1 MVWTFFG
8 NIDFLL
14 QAKISKSKSSLKK
27 WKLLLRSDSISY
39 GFALK
44 NILVPKK
51 FKIFDLLFS
60 KPKSGLADLWSL
72 MEDKGRS
79 GMIKT
84 FLQVYSS
91 NSNNNLSYVPYTTDV
106 YWTLA
111 LYKATRP
118 NLARPEGWKV
128 NFCQDLCP
136 EPPWLTAYWF
146 YYSQAKVRG
155 YWNFALKPISQ
166 ALCISLGAAVLT
178 QFAGYPILALLFY

>member
-136 EPPWLTAYWF
+136 KPPWLTAYWF
-146 YYSQAKVRG
+146 
-155 YWNFALKPISQ
+155 L
-166 ALCISLGAAVLT
+166 LL
-178 QFAGYPILALLFY
+178 AGQR

>member
-72 MEDKGRS
+72 MEAKLRT
-79 GMIKT
+79 ITNKT
-84 FLQVYSS
+84 FLHVYFN
-91 NSNNNLSYVPYTTDV
+91 NSNNNLRYAPYVSDGV
-106 YWTLA
+106 LTLS

-118 NLARPEGWKV
+118 NPARPEGWKV

-136 EPPWLTAYWF
+136 KPLWLTAYWF
-146 YYSQAKVRG
+146 YY
-155 YWNFALKPISQ
+155 
-166 ALCISLGAAVLT
+166 
-178 QFAGYPILALLFY
+178 